1 MNNKISLTQGQL
13 ENLVQMAYISGGH
26 DQQEDCFQ
34 WCKQGSKERAEELL
48 EEWFAENDVVLF

>member
-1 MNNKISLTQGQL
+1 MSNKISLIQEQL

-34 WCKQGSKERAEELL
+34 WGSKERAEELL